1 MHNKYTQ
8 LIPGLGIYRD
18 VINVGVLQRGG
29 RVLLIGCGE
38 GQVFEHSHLEKGA
51 RGLFVHPEN
60 VDWILLTHHHRDE
73 ASGLEPFLEEGVR
86 LAVPAKEK
94 FLFDAVETFWADNA
108 VWHHNYNFHPSPLSL
123 RQSVPV
129 ARALSGGDILEWQ
142 GLAIEVLET
151 PGYTLGSVTYI
162 IDFDGVKV
170 AFVGDM
176 LYGPGQLWDF
186 HSIQGRLRMADG
198 SMTSEYHGFGE
209 NSEQI
214 LTGLEKILQ
223 RKPDFL
229 VPSHGVVIEQPELAV
244 AQLRENIE
252 ACMANYRRLSSGR
265 WYFWTAKP
273 DWEAI
278 RDDLN
283 RNCRPL
289 PPWVLEF
296 YGTSRAIVADDGS
309 VFLIDCAGACPT
321 KIAELQGQGKIA
333 AVEGVWITHYHDD
346 HVGAVNDVRSQQNCP
361 VYAHEC
367 MVDILRNPKAY
378 YMPCLDPNPIVVDRI
393 VKTGETWQWKDFCL
407 TAYDFPG
414 QSYYDAALL
423 VEHDGFS
430 VLFTGDSLTPG
441 GIDDYCA
448 QNRNLLGEGKGFDR
462 CLALIKELFIVGNE
476 GQTEG
481 FPFQNPF
488 LQGVPR
494 LSLHDEIRPDLLV
507 NEHVAGAFT
516 FSPEELHEMQEIFR
530 KREALFGKLFP
541 WDHPNYGLDPQWIR
555 CYPYNQV
562 VKSGSEVHFE
572 ICVLNHSNIPHTASV
587 SIRLPEGWQV
597 INGCG
602 EKQIAPK
609 TEGRIRLSA
618 RAPKSG
624 TSATHLERS
633 RHIVGFVIQY
643 DDLCLGEIA
652 ESIVDIEP

>member
-38 GQVFEHSHLEKGA
+38 GQVLEQSPLINNPLYPPLLRGKGA
-51 RGLFVHPEN
+51 RGLFVRPEN

-73 ASGLEPFLEEGVR
+73 ASGLAPFLAEGVR

-94 FLFDAVETFWADNA
+94 FLFDAVETFWADDT
-108 VWHHNYNFHPSPLSL
+108 VWHHNYNFHPSSLSL
-123 RQSVPV
+123 RQSAPV
-129 ARALSGGDILEWQ
+129 ARALSEGDILEWQ

-151 PGYTLGSVTYI
+151 SGHTLGSVTYI
-162 IDFDGVKV
+162 INLDKLPSWEGPGVGGVRV

-214 LTGLEKILQ
+214 LTCLEKILQ

-289 PPWVLEF
+289 PPWVSEF

-321 KIAELQGQGKIA
+321 KIAELQEQEKMGV
-333 AVEGVWITHYHDD
+333 VEGVWITHYHDD

-393 VKTGETWQWKDFCL
+393 VKTGETWQWKDFRL

-448 QNRNLLGEGKGFDR
+448 QNRNLLGEGVGFDR
-462 CLALIKELFIVGNE
+462 CLALIDEL
-476 GQTEG
+476 
-481 FPFQNPF
+481 
-488 LQGVPR
+488 
-494 LSLHDEIRPDLLV
+494 RPDLLV

-541 WDHPNYGLDPQWIR
+541 WDHPNYGLDPRWIR

-562 VKSGSEVHFE
+562 VKSGSKVHFE

-587 SIRLPEGWQV
+587 LIRLPEGWQV
-597 INGCG
+597 INGYG

-624 TSATHLERS
+624 TSATHLERN